1 MGIFPVE
8 FPTTTAGC
16 FESFRLLHYLAF
28 IKGGIRF
35 ELYAMSIVLIKPK
48 LLTNLR
54 MKIQTGRGTISLITL
69 IAIWSVSALTSLP
82 GLAVSPILG
91 DLTKIFPEATDLDI
105 QMLTSLPS
113 LLIIPF
119 ILLGGKLTEKVDFV
133 RILKI
138 GLWLFAVSGMLYLV
152 SNKMW
157 QLIVVSAL
165 LGIGAGLI
173 IPLSTGLVSR
183 YFTGTYRVKQFGF
196 SSAITNFTLV
206 IATAVTGYLA
216 EVSWHLPF
224 LVYLL
229 PLISILL
236 IGRLKKDRPEVASAD
251 SASSKEERAVID
263 TGGSKYGIHVKHLI
277 ELMFFYGVTTYIVL
291 AVIFNL
297 PFLMEK
303 HHFSSGNSGLMI
315 SLFFLAIM
323 APGFCLDKIA
333 ATLKERTKA
342 YSLLFMAL
350 GLLLIWIAPLE
361 WLIIPGCLFVG
372 LGYGVIQ
379 PMLYDKT
386 THTALP
392 EKATLA
398 LAFVMMMNY
407 LAILLYPFIVDFFQW
422 IFHTQSQEFP
432 FIFNLLITVV
442 TLFWAYRRRHT
453 FLFNDQLK

>member
-1 MGIFPVE
+1 
-8 FPTTTAGC
+8 
-16 FESFRLLHYLAF
+16 
-28 IKGGIRF
+28 
-35 ELYAMSIVLIKPK
+35 
-48 LLTNLR
+48 
-54 MKIQTGRGTISLITL
+54 MKIQTGRGTIPLITL
-69 IAIWSVSALTSLP
+69 LAIWSISALTSLP

-119 ILLGGKLTEKVDFV
+119 ILLGGKLTEKVDLV

-138 GLWLFAVSGMLYLV
+138 GLWLFAASGILYLI
-152 SNKMW
+152 SNRMW
-157 QLIVVSAL
+157 QLIVVSAM

-173 IPLSTGLVSR
+173 IPLSTGLVSK
-183 YFTGTYRVKQFGF
+183 YFVGAYRVKQFGL

-206 IATAVTGYLA
+206 IACLLYTSDAA
-216 EVSWHLPF
+216 DEASD
-224 LVYLL
+224 VYKRQRQDE
-229 PLISILL
+229 SVV
-236 IGRLKKDRPEVASAD
+236 RQPESETSSPEQ
-251 SASSKEERAVID
+251 SASVD
-263 TGGSKYGIHVKHLI
+263 TGGSKYGIHTKHLLQI
-277 ELMFFYGVTTYIVL
+277 MLFYGVTTYIVL

-303 HHFSSGNSGLMI
+303 HHFTSGDSGLMI

-323 APGFCLDKIA
+323 APGFCLDKIVDE
-333 ATLKERTKA
+333 LKERTKA
-342 YSLLFMAL
+342 YSLLSMAV
-350 GLLLIWIAPLE
+350 GLALIWIAPIE
-361 WLIIPGCLFVG
+361 WMIIPGGLFVG

-392 EKATLA
+392 QKTTLA

-407 LAILLYPFIVDFFQW
+407 LAILLYPFIVDFLQKL
-422 IFHTQSQEFP
+422 FHTQSQEFP

-442 TLFWAYRRRHT
+442 TFFWAYLRRDS

>member
-1 MGIFPVE
+1 
-8 FPTTTAGC
+8 
-16 FESFRLLHYLAF
+16 
-28 IKGGIRF
+28 
-35 ELYAMSIVLIKPK
+35 
-48 LLTNLR
+48 
-54 MKIQTGRGTISLITL
+54 MKIQTGRGTIPLITL
-69 IAIWSVSALTSLP
+69 IAIWSISALTSLP

-91 DLTKIFPEATDLDI
+91 DLTKIYPKATDLDI

-138 GLWLFAVSGMLYLV
+138 GLWLFAASGILYLI

-165 LGIGAGLI
+165 LGIGSGLI
-173 IPLSTGLVSR
+173 IPLSTGLISK
-183 YFTGTYRVKQFGF
+183 YFVGTYRVKQFGL

-236 IGRLKKDRPEVASAD
+236 VGHLKESRSDAAVKP
-251 SASSKEERAVID
+251 SSQSTAPSGQTAAVD
-263 TGGSKYGIHVKHLI
+263 TGGSKYGIHIKHLLQI
-277 ELMFFYGVTTYIVL
+277 MLFYGVTTFIVL

-297 PFLMEK
+297 SFLMEK

-323 APGFCLDKIA
+323 APGFCLDKIVDE
-333 ATLKERTKA
+333 LKERTKA
-342 YSLLFMAL
+342 YSLLSMAV
-350 GLLLIWIAPLE
+350 GLALIWIAPIE
-361 WLIIPGCLFVG
+361 WLIIPGCILVG
-372 LGYGVIQ
+372 LGYGIIQ

-392 EKATLA
+392 QKATMA

-407 LAILLYPFIVDFFQW
+407 LAILLYPFIIDFLQNL
-422 IFHTQSQEFP
+422 FHTQSQEFP
-432 FIFNLLITVV
+432 FVFNLLITIV
-442 TLFWAYRRRHT
+442 TFFWAYLRRDT

>member
-1 MGIFPVE
+1 
-8 FPTTTAGC
+8 
-16 FESFRLLHYLAF
+16 
-28 IKGGIRF
+28 
-35 ELYAMSIVLIKPK
+35 
-48 LLTNLR
+48 
-54 MKIQTGRGTISLITL
+54 MKIQTGRGTIPLITL
-69 IAIWSVSALTSLP
+69 IAIWSISALTSLP

-91 DLTKIFPEATDLDI
+91 DLTKIFPKATDLDI

-138 GLWLFAVSGMLYLV
+138 GLWLFAASGILYLI

-165 LGIGAGLI
+165 LGIGSGLI
-173 IPLSTGLVSR
+173 IPLSTGLISK
-183 YFTGTYRVKQFGF
+183 YFVGTYRVKQFGL

-236 IGRLKKDRPEVASAD
+236 VGHLKESQSDAAVKPSSQSTAASGQTA
-251 SASSKEERAVID
+251 AVD
-263 TGGSKYGIHVKHLI
+263 TGGSKYGIHIRHLLQI
-277 ELMFFYGVTTYIVL
+277 MLFYGVTTFIVL

-297 PFLMEK
+297 SFLMEK

-323 APGFCLDKIA
+323 APGFCLDKIVDE
-333 ATLKERTKA
+333 LKERTKA
-342 YSLLFMAL
+342 YSLLSMAV
-350 GLLLIWIAPLE
+350 GLALIWIAPIE
-361 WLIIPGCLFVG
+361 WLIIPGCILVG
-372 LGYGVIQ
+372 LGYGIIQ

-392 EKATLA
+392 QKATMA

-407 LAILLYPFIVDFFQW
+407 LAILLYPFIIDFLQNL
-422 IFHTQSQEFP
+422 FHTQSQEFP
-432 FIFNLLITVV
+432 FVFNLLITIV
-442 TLFWAYRRRHT
+442 TFFWAYLRRDT

>member
-1 MGIFPVE
+1 
-8 FPTTTAGC
+8 
-16 FESFRLLHYLAF
+16 
-28 IKGGIRF
+28 
-35 ELYAMSIVLIKPK
+35 
-48 LLTNLR
+48 
-54 MKIQTGRGTISLITL
+54 MKIQTGRGTIPLITL

-91 DLTKIFPEATDLDI
+91 DLTEIFPKATDLDI

-119 ILLGGKLTEKVDFV
+119 VLLGGKLTEKVDFV
-133 RILKI
+133 RILQI
-138 GLWLFAVSGMLYLV
+138 GLWLFAASGVLYLL

-165 LGIGAGLI
+165 LGIGSGLI

-183 YFTGTYRVKQFGF
+183 YFVGAYRVRQFGL

-206 IATAVTGYLA
+206 IATAITGYLA

-224 LVYLL
+224 IVYLL
-229 PLISILL
+229 PLVSIMLV
-236 IGRLKKDRPEVASAD
+236 GHLKTNRPESVSAT
-251 SASSKEERAVID
+251 SSQSIRAAELAAID
-263 TGGSKYGIHVKHLI
+263 TGGSKYGIHIRHLI
-277 ELMFFYGVTTYIVL
+277 QLMAFYGVTTYIVL

-315 SLFFLAIM
+315 SLFFLAITV
-323 APGFCLDKIA
+323 PGFCLDKIVGY
-333 ATLKERTKA
+333 LKERTKL
-342 YSLLFMAL
+342 YSLLAIGL
-350 GLLLIWIAPLE
+350 GLLLICIAPIE
-361 WLIIPGCLFVG
+361 WLIIPGCILVG

-379 PMLYDKT
+379 PMLYNKT
-386 THTALP
+386 TNTALP
-392 EKATLA
+392 QKTTLA

-407 LAILLYPFIVDFFQW
+407 LAILIYPFLVDFFQKL
-422 IFHTQSQEFP
+422 FHTQSQEFP
-432 FIFNLLITVV
+432 FVFNLLITVAAF
-442 TLFWAYRRRHT
+442 FWAYLRRNT

>member
-1 MGIFPVE
+1 M
-8 FPTTTAGC
+8 
-16 FESFRLLHYLAF
+16 R
-28 IKGGIRF
+28 
-35 ELYAMSIVLIKPK
+35 
-48 LLTNLR
+48 
-54 MKIQTGRGTISLITL
+54 IQTGRGTIPLITL
-69 IAIWSVSALTSLP
+69 IAIWSISALTSLP

-119 ILLGGKLTEKVDFV
+119 ILLGGKLTEKVDYV

-138 GLWLFAVSGMLYLV
+138 GLWLFAASGILYLI

-165 LGIGAGLI
+165 LGIGSGLI

-183 YFTGTYRVKQFGF
+183 YFVGTYRVKQFGL

-229 PLISILL
+229 PLVSILL
-236 IGRLKKDRPEVASAD
+236 VGHLKTNQPGTEPVAAGSGNSTPEQSA
-251 SASSKEERAVID
+251 ID
-263 TGGSKYGIHVKHLI
+263 TGGSKYGIHTRHLLQ
-277 ELMFFYGVTTYIVL
+277 LMLFYGVTTYIVL

-303 HHFSSGNSGLMI
+303 HHFSSGDSGLMI

-323 APGFCLDKIA
+323 APGFGLDKIVGV
-333 ATLKERTKA
+333 LKERTKS
-342 YSLLFMAL
+342 YSLLSMAL
-350 GLLLIWIAPLE
+350 GLLLIWIAPIE
-361 WLIIPGCLFVG
+361 WLIIPGCILVG

-392 EKATLA
+392 EKTTLA

-422 IFHTQSQEFP
+422 IFHTRSQEFP
-432 FIFNLLITVV
+432 FIFNLLITIV
-442 TLFWAYRRRHT
+442 TFFWAYLRRNT

>member
-1 MGIFPVE
+1 
-8 FPTTTAGC
+8 
-16 FESFRLLHYLAF
+16 
-28 IKGGIRF
+28 
-35 ELYAMSIVLIKPK
+35 
-48 LLTNLR
+48 
-54 MKIQTGRGTISLITL
+54 MKIQTGRGTIPLITL
-69 IAIWSVSALTSLP
+69 IAIWSISALTSLP

-91 DLTKIFPEATDLDI
+91 DLTKIFPKATDLDI

-119 ILLGGKLTEKVDFV
+119 ILLGGKLTEKVDYV
-133 RILKI
+133 RVLKV
-138 GLWLFAVSGMLYLV
+138 GLWLFAASGILYLI
-152 SNKMW
+152 SNRMW

-165 LGIGAGLI
+165 LGIGSGLI
-173 IPLSTGLVSR
+173 IPLSTGLVSK
-183 YFTGTYRVKQFGF
+183 YFVGTYRVKQFGL

-229 PLISILL
+229 PLVSILL
-236 IGRLKKDRPEVASAD
+236 VGHLKEDRSGEVAFT
-251 SASSKEERAVID
+251 ASSSSAAATTATEASPTEDSKAARQSAID
-263 TGGSKYGIHVKHLI
+263 IGGGKYGIHIKHLI
-277 ELMFFYGVTTYIVL
+277 ELMLFYGVITYIVVV
-291 AVIFNL
+291 VIFNL

-315 SLFFLAIM
+315 SLFFLAIT
-323 APGFCLDKIA
+323 APGFCLDKIVG
-333 ATLKERTKA
+333 LFKERTKT
-342 YSLLFMAL
+342 YSLLSIAL
-350 GLLLIWIAPLE
+350 GLLLIWIAPIE
-361 WLIIPGCLFVG
+361 WLIIPGCILVG
-372 LGYGVIQ
+372 LGYGIIQ

-386 THTALP
+386 TQTALP
-392 EKATLA
+392 QKTTLA

-422 IFHTQSQEFP
+422 VFHTQSQEFP
-432 FIFNLLITVV
+432 FILNLLITIV

>member
-1 MGIFPVE
+1 
-8 FPTTTAGC
+8 
-16 FESFRLLHYLAF
+16 
-28 IKGGIRF
+28 
-35 ELYAMSIVLIKPK
+35 
-48 LLTNLR
+48 
-54 MKIQTGRGTISLITL
+54 MKIQTGRGTIP
-69 IAIWSVSALTSLP
+69 IWSISALTSLP

-91 DLTKIFPEATDLDI
+91 DLTKIFPKATDLDI

-138 GLWLFAVSGMLYLV
+138 GLWLFAASGILYLI

-165 LGIGAGLI
+165 LGIGSGLI
-173 IPLSTGLVSR
+173 IPLSTGLISK
-183 YFTGTYRVKQFGF
+183 YFVGTYRVKQFGL

-236 IGRLKKDRPEVASAD
+236 VGHLKESRSDAAVKP
-251 SASSKEERAVID
+251 SSQSTAPSGQTAAVD
-263 TGGSKYGIHVKHLI
+263 TGGSKYGIHIKHLLQI
-277 ELMFFYGVTTYIVL
+277 MLFYGVTTFIVL

-297 PFLMEK
+297 SFLMEK

-323 APGFCLDKIA
+323 APGFCLDKIVDE
-333 ATLKERTKA
+333 LKERTKA
-342 YSLLFMAL
+342 YSLLSMAV
-350 GLLLIWIAPLE
+350 GLALIWIAPIE
-361 WLIIPGCLFVG
+361 WLIIPGCILVG
-372 LGYGVIQ
+372 LGYGIIQ

-392 EKATLA
+392 QKATMA

-407 LAILLYPFIVDFFQW
+407 LAILLYPFIIDFLQNL
-422 IFHTQSQEFP
+422 FHTQSQEFP
-432 FIFNLLITVV
+432 FVFNLLITIV
-442 TLFWAYRRRHT
+442 TFFWAYLRRDT

>member
-1 MGIFPVE
+1 M
-8 FPTTTAGC
+8 
-16 FESFRLLHYLAF
+16 R
-28 IKGGIRF
+28 
-35 ELYAMSIVLIKPK
+35 
-48 LLTNLR
+48 
-54 MKIQTGRGTISLITL
+54 IQTGRGTIPLITL
-69 IAIWSVSALTSLP
+69 IAIWSISALTSLP

-91 DLTKIFPEATDLDI
+91 DLTKIFPKATDLDI

-119 ILLGGKLTEKVDFV
+119 ILLGGKLAEKVDYV
-133 RILKI
+133 RVLKI
-138 GLWLFAVSGMLYLV
+138 GLWLFASSGILYLI

-165 LGIGAGLI
+165 LGIGSGLI

-183 YFTGTYRVKQFGF
+183 YFVGTYRVKQFGL

-229 PLISILL
+229 PLISIMLV
-236 IGRLKKDRPEVASAD
+236 GHLKTNQPEAESVAAGSG
-251 SASSKEERAVID
+251 SPTSEQSTID
-263 TGGSKYGIHVKHLI
+263 VGTGKYGIHVKHLLQ
-277 ELMFFYGVTTYIVL
+277 LMLFYGVITYIVL

-323 APGFCLDKIA
+323 APGFGLDKIVGV
-333 ATLKERTKA
+333 LKEQTKA
-342 YSLLFMAL
+342 YSLLSMAL
-350 GLLLIWIAPLE
+350 GLLLIWIAPIE
-361 WLIIPGCLFVG
+361 WLIIPGCILVG

-379 PMLYDKT
+379 PMIYDKT
-386 THTALP
+386 THIALP
-392 EKATLA
+392 QKTTLA

-442 TLFWAYRRRHT
+442 TFFWAYLRRDT